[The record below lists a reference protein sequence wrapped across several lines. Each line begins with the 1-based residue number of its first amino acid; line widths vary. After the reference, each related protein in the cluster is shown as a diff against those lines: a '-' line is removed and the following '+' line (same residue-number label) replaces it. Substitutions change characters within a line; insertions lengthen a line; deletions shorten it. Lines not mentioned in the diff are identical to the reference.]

1 MNYSGFATPVLEWL
15 QGVVH
20 GSHARG
26 IVLRTDRSSTRDMVT
41 TLDAFRSAVPW
52 AVADCQFNLL
62 DSHDTARVRTA
73 VGGDPG
79 LVRAAIGLLM
89 TYVGVPSIL
98 YGDEIGLEGH
108 DGLSTRRTMPWGAGS
123 WDQEHLAFVRGLVR
137 RRVASRALH
146 SGGFQVLEVAGDSLA
161 FLRDTADEMAVV
173 VVARGPD
180 PRPAAP
186 VPVAHGAVPDGMG
199 FVELLTGARS
209 TVVGGHLPV
218 GPMPPGV
225 AIWAS
230 PGP

>member
-1 MNYSGFATPVLEWL
+1 M
-15 QGVVH
+15 
-20 GSHARG
+20 
-26 IVLRTDRSSTRDMVT
+26 
-41 TLDAFRSAVPW
+41 
-52 AVADCQFNLL
+52 LL
-62 DSHDTARVRTA
+62 
-73 VGGDPG
+73 
-79 LVRAAIGLLM
+79 

-108 DGLSTRRTMPWGAGS
+108 DGLSTRRTMPWGAGVVGS
-123 WDQEHLAFVRGLVR
+123 R
-137 RRVASRALH
+137 ASRFRPRAGPPPGRLARP
-146 SGGFQVLEVAGDSLA
+146 SVGGFQVLEVADDSLA
-161 FLRDTADEMAVV
+161 FLRDTDDEMAIV

-225 AIWAS
+225 AIWTSA
-230 PGP
+230 GP